1 MKVTDLA
8 RKLSITPD
16 SVRYYTR
23 IGLLNPRKNHTNGYR
38 DYGQRDQLRL
48 NFILSARQL
57 GFSIDDIEQIIGI
70 ANQGETTCPFVREL
84 IAQRLAET
92 EEKFN
97 SLVKLREQ
105 MSLALTQWKEEPN
118 KEPTAD
124 MICHLIENFEHG

>member
-38 DYGQRDQLRL
+38 DYSQRDELRL
-48 NFILSARQL
+48 KFILSARHL
-57 GFSIDDIEQIIGI
+57 GFSIDDIKQIIGI
-70 ANQGETTCPFVREL
+70 ANQGKTPCPFVREL
-84 IAQRLAET
+84 IVRRLAET
-92 EEKFN
+92 EEKFR
-97 SLVKLREQ
+97 SIVKLREQ
-105 MSLALTQWKEEPN
+105 MDLALRQWKEEPD

>member
-1 MKVTDLA
+1 M
-8 RKLSITPD
+8 
-16 SVRYYTR
+16 
-23 IGLLNPRKNHTNGYR
+23 
-38 DYGQRDQLRL
+38 
-48 NFILSARQL
+48 

-70 ANQGETTCPFVREL
+70 ANQGETPCPFVREL

>member
-8 RKLSITPD
+8 RKLSIAPD

-23 IGLLNPRKNHTNGYR
+23 IGLLNPHRNHTNGYR
-38 DYGQRDQLRL
+38 DYSQRDQLRL
-48 NFILSARQL
+48 KFILSARRL
-57 GFSIDDIEQIIGI
+57 GFSIDDIKQIIGI
-70 ANQGETTCPFVREL
+70 ANQGNTPCPLVREL

-92 EEKFN
+92 EENFN
-97 SLVKLREQ
+97 SLVRLRER
-105 MSLALTQWKEEPN
+105 MSLALRQWKDEPD